1 VQGETLASE
10 LDFSGALDAAAF
22 QVEAEL
28 GGAKVRIA
36 LAKASV

>member
-10 LDFSGALDAAAF
+10 LDLSGALDGDAF

-28 GGAKVRIA
+28 GGAKVRLA
-36 LAKASV
+36 LAKVSV